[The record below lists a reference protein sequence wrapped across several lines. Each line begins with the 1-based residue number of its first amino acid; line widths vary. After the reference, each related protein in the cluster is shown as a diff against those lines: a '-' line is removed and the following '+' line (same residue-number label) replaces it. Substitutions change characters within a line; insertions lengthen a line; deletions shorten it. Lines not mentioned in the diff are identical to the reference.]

1 MGRVCL
7 RHLSCIHSGAEE
19 TERLQQPCDLVEKN
33 HQIITSASERI
44 TETVRSLRTFATL
57 DEALFQRVNIHDNID
72 TTLSLLYHELRD
84 KVTVI
89 KEYGDIPL
97 IQCYPNELNQ
107 AFMNLL
113 VNAIQAI
120 EEEGTITVATY
131 ADDKSVCVRITD
143 TGRGIAKADLPR
155 IYDPGF
161 TTKGAGVGKG
171 LGLPIVYNII
181 QKHDGEIQTSSE
193 VGKGTEVIIS
203 LPLEQTS

>member
-1 MGRVCL
+1 M
-7 RHLSCIHSGAEE
+7 
-19 TERLQQPCDLVEKN
+19 
-33 HQIITSASERI
+33 
-44 TETVRSLRTFATL
+44 
-57 DEALFQRVNIHDNID
+57 DEALFQQVNIHDNID

-84 KVTVI
+84 KATVI

-120 EEEGTITVATY
+120 EEKGTITVATY
-131 ADDKSVCVRITD
+131 ADDTKVCVRISD
-143 TGRGIAKADLPR
+143 TGRGIPTEDLPK

-171 LGLPIVYNII
+171 LGLPIAYNII
-181 QKHDGEIQTSSE
+181 QKHHGEIQTNSE

-203 LPLEQTS
+203 LPLEQTSR